1 MLSLSPDEDERRHR
15 KPVPPIGLADQ
26 TQDSIEV
33 PRIVIDLSI
42 SPPDYAFSRP
52 EAPTMT
58 LKVVME
64 HSRQDIITLYTEI
77 AHLTLD
83 TTVNIRNVNRGPNPR
98 RRVQGC
104 IEEAY
109 FVTLQTGIPIE
120 IPIYFGRPSR
130 RPQPWSEIRRSVAVT
145 GVDGLEPGH
154 EYEVGFS
161 EDDLRSIMWA
171 PVHKQDILLENSD
184 HGLEDNLESYPWIKD
199 KPLDFVIH
207 PANLKVLVEDAI

>member
-1 MLSLSPDEDERRHR
+1 
-15 KPVPPIGLADQ
+15 
-26 TQDSIEV
+26 
-33 PRIVIDLSI
+33 
-42 SPPDYAFSRP
+42 
-52 EAPTMT
+52 MT

-64 HSRQDIITLYTEI
+64 HSRQDIITLYTENSPLDPR
-77 AHLTLD
+77 HCLTRSGASILD
-83 TTVNIRNVNRGPNPR
+83 LTTGQHAKTVNIRNVNRGPNPR
-98 RRVQGC
+98 RRIQGC